1 MFRDRRE
8 NMSDIMRPMA
18 FEQLMEWILA
28 EKKQS
33 GTVFGTHHPYYADPR
48 YNRTIFD
55 RLLETPAGPA
65 AGPHTQLAQ
74 NIAAAYYTG
83 SRFFELKTV
92 QIMDGAELSACV
104 NKPCIKAD
112 DECYNCEWST
122 ELYVPEAMEEY
133 IKAWFLC
140 KVMAKEFGLG
150 NMDGFQFN
158 ISVGYDLA
166 GIQSEKIDRFL
177 NTMKHAQDC
186 EIFQSCRN
194 WLLEH
199 TDRFE
204 HVTKE
209 DIESISGDIC
219 NSVTISTLHGCPPQ
233 EIEKIAMYL
242 ITEKGFHTFIKCNP
256 TLLGYEFARKT
267 MDDMGYDY
275 VAFGD
280 FHFRDDLQYEDAV
293 PMLTRLMKVCQERGL
308 EFGVKITNTFPV
320 DVKQNELPS
329 EEMYMSGKSL
339 YPLSISLAAKLA
351 EEFDGK
357 LRISYSGGADFH
369 NIKGIVDAGIW
380 PVTVATTLLKPGG
393 YDRMGQ
399 MAKMLEEENAVYTGV
414 DPEAARKLAQEA
426 VKSPWHVKAVKPL
439 PSRKM
444 KKQVPL
450 LDCFTAPCKEGC
462 PIHQDITAYLQLVRA
477 GKYEEALQVI
487 TEKNPLPFITGTI
500 CSHACMGKCTRNFY
514 EEPVHI
520 RAMKLL
526 AAENGYDAFLSKL
539 SAPAVT
545 RSGKAAVIGGGP
557 AGMAA
562 AYFLRRAGMEVTL
575 FEKTDSLG
583 GVVRHVIPEF
593 RIASDAINKDA
604 AILEKMGVNVCLNT
618 EITDISMLKNANYSA
633 VILALGASEPG
644 VLRLE
649 KGEPVNALKFL
660 ADYKAHDGDMDIG
673 KNVVV
678 IGGGN
683 TAMDTAR
690 AAKRTKGVEHAYL
703 VYRRTKR
710 YMPADEE
717 ELVMAVDD
725 GVEFMELLA
734 PVKLENGR
742 LLCKVMKLG
751 DFDASGRR
759 GVVETGEEKEI
770 PADTVIAAVGERVP
784 TGFYERNGIH
794 VNERGWAVVN
804 EETCETNLPGVY
816 VAGDGLG
823 GPATVVEG
831 IRDGLKAAEAVIGGK
846 LVKDFDPA
854 ADEKAIYEKRGNLLD
869 QQEGSAESG
878 RCLGCSGIC
887 ENCTEVCPNR
897 ANISIRVPGMEK
909 HQIIHVDYMCNECGN
924 CRSFC
929 PYDSAP
935 YLDKFTLFADVKDME
950 DSSNQG
956 FAVLDRETVRCRVR
970 FFGETVEWTMGDETR
985 IPEAL
990 QKLMETVC
998 RDYSYLLR
1006 T

>member
-1 MFRDRRE
+1 
-8 NMSDIMRPMA
+8 MSDIMRPMS
-18 FEQLMEWILA
+18 FEQLLNWTLTEY
-28 EKKQS
+28 KKS
-33 GTVFGTHHPYYADPR
+33 GTVFGEHHPYHADEKYDR
-48 YNRTIFD
+48 MIFERT
-55 RLLETPAGPA
+55 LETPVGPA

-74 NIAAAYYTG
+74 NIVAAYYTG

-122 ELYVPEAMEEY
+122 ELYVPQAMKEY

-150 NMDGFQFN
+150 SMDGFQFN

-166 GIQSEKIDRFL
+166 GIQSEKIDNFL
-177 NTMKHAQDC
+177 NTMKQAQDSD
-186 EIFQSCRN
+186 IFKSCKSY
-194 WLLEH
+194 LLEH
-199 TDRFE
+199 TDLFE
-204 HVTKE
+204 NVTAE
-209 DIESISGDIC
+209 DIESISGEIC

-233 EIEKIAMYL
+233 EIERIAMYL

-256 TLLGYEFARKT
+256 TLLGYEYARKT
-267 MDDMGYDY
+267 MDEMGYDY

-280 FHFRDDLQYEDAV
+280 FHFKDDLQYEDAV
-293 PMLTRLMKVCQERGL
+293 PMLTRLMKVCQEKNL

-351 EEFDGK
+351 KEFDGK
-357 LRISYSGGADFH
+357 LRISYSGGADYH

-393 YDRMGQ
+393 YDRMTQ
-399 MAKMLEEENAVYTGV
+399 MAELLEEENVVFAGV
-414 DPEAARKLAQEA
+414 DPAKTAKLAEDA
-426 VKSPWHVKAVKPL
+426 KTSPYHVKAVKPL
-439 PSRKM
+439 PSRKL

-462 PIHQDITAYLQLVRA
+462 PIHQDITAYLQLVNEGR
-477 GKYEEALQVI
+477 YEEAFEVI

-500 CSHACMGKCTRNFY
+500 CSHACMSKCTRNFY

-520 RAMKLL
+520 RAMKLI
-526 AAENGYDAFLSKL
+526 AAENGYDAFMEKL
-539 SAPAVT
+539 TAPAVT

-575 FEKTDSLG
+575 FEKNDALG

-593 RIASDAINKDA
+593 RIATDSIDKDA
-604 AILEKMGVNVCLNT
+604 ALLEKMGVDICLNT
-618 EITDISMLKNANYSA
+618 EIKEIDMLKNAGYTA
-633 VILALGASEPG
+633 VILAVGAHEPG
-644 VLRLE
+644 LLRLE
-649 KGEPVNALKFL
+649 KGEPVNALQFL
-660 ADYKAHDGDMDIG
+660 ADFKAKDGDLDIG
-673 KNVVV
+673 KNVVI

-690 AAKRTKGVEHAYL
+690 AAKRTRGVEHAYL

-734 PVKLENGR
+734 PVKQEDGK

-759 GVVETGEEKEI
+759 GVVETGEEKEV

-784 TGFYERNGIH
+784 TSFYEANGIN
-794 VNERGWAVVN
+794 VNERGRALVN
-804 EETCETNLPGVY
+804 EETCETNLAGVY
-816 VAGDGLG
+816 VVGDGLG

-831 IRDGLKAAEAVIGGK
+831 IRDGLKAAEAVIGET
-846 LVKDFDPA
+846 LVRDFAPEISEETIYSRRGGL
-854 ADEKAIYEKRGNLLD
+854 ADLREDKE
-869 QQEGSAESG
+869 ESG
-878 RCLGCSGIC
+878 RCLTCGKVC
-887 ENCTEVCPNR
+887 ENCVEVCPNR
-897 ANISIRVPGMEK
+897 ANISIRVPGMDR

-935 YLDKFTLFADVKDME
+935 YLDKFTLFADEKDME
-950 DSSNQG
+950 DSKNQG
-956 FAVLDRETVRCRVR
+956 FAVLDRERMKFRVR
-970 FFGETVEWTMGDETR
+970 FFGETSVWTKGGETR
-985 IPEAL
+985 IPEGL

-998 RDYSYLLR
+998 RDYPYLLR
-1006 T
+1006 P